1 MKKMP
6 LDLTDCI
13 RVVANVHDL
22 DTNRYSVELEFRDVK
37 GGWLNELLPRSIIR
51 SGVSALDE
59 LLDRGANLPTGPGAG
74 AQLAALLSV
83 VPDRTYRITGK
94 TGWDGESFVL
104 PDTTIGPDADTLIH
118 ASRKSTTPVGP
129 QVQGTLDDWLD
140 GLKEPCQGSS
150 YLTFGIG
157 LAFAGPLL
165 HLVGQDE
172 GAIFYL
178 AGESSMGKTL
188 TELAGLSAIER
199 AHRDSLL
206 THDATDRSVEEDCA
220 AHNDLLQIIDE
231 ISRMTGS
238 QTECRA
244 KVRRLAHKIAGGG
257 GSRRS
262 AKARQDADLAD
273 LRWRL
278 TCLWSG
284 EYSLG
289 AEFLGAER
297 ARGELVRLIEIPVP
311 KPKDGIFDRLSFV
324 QLSAGELVLRA
335 EAVIDENFGHAIRA
349 FIKELVAS
357 PETHI
362 RRATKLIEK
371 FLEKVE
377 VGNDPWTR
385 RFAIKFAVV
394 YAAARLAAELKVAP
408 WSKSH
413 PLKCIVRLYKRG
425 RELVVTPEEALERLL
440 QQVAKNTSSRLFP
453 EFHKGDRLPARLTKR
468 AWGIRSKASDGTPFL
483 RIDSDRFDGLVK
495 PVHYA
500 ARVRKLLGEGGYTVF
515 SGKEGRHVRQ
525 IKVQGFG
532 STDKPYFICIRLD
545 VSQDP
550 VQARWLVAVGFHN

>member
-1 MKKMP
+1 MKQTP
-6 LDLTDCI
+6 LNLTDRI
-13 RVVANVHDL
+13 RVIANVHDL

-37 GGWLNELLPRSIIR
+37 GGWVNELLPRSIIR

-59 LLDRGANLPTGPGAG
+59 LLDHGANLPTGPGAG
-74 AQLAALLSV
+74 AQLANLLGV

-94 TGWDGESFVL
+94 TGWHGPSFVL
-104 PDTTIGPDADTLIH
+104 PDVTIGPDADTLIH
-118 ASRKSTTPVGP
+118 ASRKSSKPSEFST
-129 QVQGTLDDWLD
+129 QGSLESWLD
-140 GLKEPCQGSS
+140 GLREPCLASS

-157 LAFAGPLL
+157 VAFAAPLL

-178 AGESSMGKTL
+178 AGESSTGKTL

-199 AHRDSLL
+199 AHRNSLL

-220 AHNDLLQIIDE
+220 AHNDLLQVIDE

-238 QTECRA
+238 QAECRA

-297 ARGELVRLIEIPVP
+297 ARGELVRLIEIPIP
-311 KPKDGIFDRLSFV
+311 KPKNGIFDRLRSGQV
-324 QLSAGELVLRA
+324 SGREELVLKA
-335 EAVIDENFGHAIRA
+335 EAVIDKNFGHAIRA
-349 FIKELVAS
+349 FIKQLAAR
-357 PETHI
+357 PEKHT

-371 FLEKVE
+371 FLQKV
-377 VGNDPWTR
+377 GAGSDPWTR

-394 YAAARLAAELKVAP
+394 YAAARIAAELEVAP
-408 WSKSH
+408 WPKSH
-413 PLKCIVRLYKRG
+413 PLKCILRLYKRA
-425 RELVVTPEEALERLL
+425 RALVVTPEESLTALLHQL
-440 QQVAKNTSSRLFP
+440 ANNASSTTRFP
-453 EFHKGDRLPARLTKR
+453 KVEKGDSLPAELKNKV
-468 AWGIRSKASDGTPFL
+468 WGIHSKARDGTAFL
-483 RIDSDRFDGLVK
+483 AIHSDRFDSLVN
-495 PVHYA
+495 PAHHA
-500 ARVRKLLGEGGYTVF
+500 ARVRKLLVEGGYTVP
-515 SGKEGRHVRQ
+515 GKQGRHVRQ
-525 IKVQGFG
+525 IKVKGFG
-532 STDKPYFICIRLD
+532 STDKPYFVCVRMDRL
-545 VSQDP
+545 P
-550 VQARWLVAVGFHN
+550 N